1 MSVAQ
6 YPPNDGEGNKT
17 LANGPEKARAGAK
30 NVTRNSPRLEKLF
43 KFLAYTATVSF
54 HPIVPL
60 IKLYF
65 GIRQTGNKRTSIE
78 TT

>member
-30 NVTRNSPRLEKLF
+30 SVHSRGVTIYDYPF
-43 KFLAYTATVSF
+43 
-54 HPIVPL
+54 P
-60 IKLYF
+60 
-65 GIRQTGNKRTSIE
+65 
-78 TT
+78 